1 MLRINAHTTWKVRQ
15 ILRRW
20 VTDNGLDRNGP
31 VAQLEA
37 EEHALL
43 DELFPRLFEWMV
55 NPTRRLPTGQTLAE
69 LARGNDGD
77 LAEFEDHA
85 DRMVGDY
92 CATTEQDG
100 AVLCFQQSA
109 AAGAVACRHWWGT
122 PPWPDLVTRFVRIL
136 DQPENEHWG
145 QHGERRAGLPPELPQ
160 IADRRILDRTL
171 RERPW
176 ELDTDSAEWV
186 VSAGIGFLREP
197 VAPLPP
203 DII

>member
-1 MLRINAHTTWKVRQ
+1 
-15 ILRRW
+15 
-20 VTDNGLDRNGP
+20 
-31 VAQLEA
+31 
-37 EEHALL
+37 
-43 DELFPRLFEWMV
+43 
-55 NPTRRLPTGQTLAE
+55 
-69 LARGNDGD
+69 
-77 LAEFEDHA
+77 
-85 DRMVGDY
+85 
-92 CATTEQDG
+92 
-100 AVLCFQQSA
+100 
-109 AAGAVACRHWWGT
+109 
-122 PPWPDLVTRFVRIL
+122 VTRFVRIL